1 MNPIKKIGVAAAVA
15 SLAVIPLV
23 AQNGSGLGR
32 GGPFGP
38 PAGPGVPALERLD
51 RELGLTDSQKAEIQT
66 LLASQREAA
75 RTTMTNMRE
84 AERALAAAV
93 MQVPADDNAVQA
105 RSNDLSAIQAQLTL
119 GRAQLESRIYQ
130 LLTPDQQ
137 QKAQQWVA
145 EMQQRGGR
153 RGGER

>member
-1 MNPIKKIGVAAAVA
+1 
-15 SLAVIPLV
+15 
-23 AQNGSGLGR
+23 
-32 GGPFGP
+32 
-38 PAGPGVPALERLD
+38 
-51 RELGLTDSQKAEIQT
+51 
-66 LLASQREAA
+66 
-75 RTTMTNMRE
+75 MTI
-84 AERALAAAV
+84 APYA
-93 MQVPADDNAVQA
+93 
-105 RSNDLSAIQAQLTL
+105 NDLSAIQAQLML